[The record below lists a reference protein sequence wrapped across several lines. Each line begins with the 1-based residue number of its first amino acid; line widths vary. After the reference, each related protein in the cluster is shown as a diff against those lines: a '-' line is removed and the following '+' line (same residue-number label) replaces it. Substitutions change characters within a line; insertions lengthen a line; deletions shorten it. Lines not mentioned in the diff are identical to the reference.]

1 MKYIGCQTITWG
13 DMHQEH
19 IEKVFR
25 EIKKA
30 GYDGIEIGARRL
42 DYEKSNYY
50 KKLLANYNLKLVGL
64 HIGGDYLN
72 KKLVKKR
79 RKNLKNKIELTNYLN
94 GEFIFI
100 SGLYKENKSLE
111 DYKIEAN
118 NYNQIGKMCRKNEI
132 TLCYH
137 NHNWEFENNLTG
149 FNILIEQTDSEN
161 LGFVPDVGW
170 ITHAGVNPA
179 KIIKKIYNRVKAIH
193 FKEFTKG
200 SNFTE
205 LGKGVVDFQRI
216 YEVIKDKNDFWIV
229 AEQDQTHKTPFE
241 SAKNNCQFIQNI
253 I

>member
-79 RKNLKNKIELTNYLN
+79 IKNLKN
-94 GEFIFI
+94 
-100 SGLYKENKSLE
+100 
-111 DYKIEAN
+111 KIEAN